1 MGNKNKLINKINSP
15 QNVLRA
21 EHGEPSFQ
29 ERRVHRLD
37 ELIGVVKH
45 GLVLWVVRL
54 EPVRASLPPVLRLAR
69 LEGGDKEIDEFI
81 KPCE

>member
-1 MGNKNKLINKINSP
+1 M
-15 QNVLRA
+15 LRA

-69 LEGGDKEIDEFI
+69 LERGHEEVHEFI
-81 KPCE
+81 KPCEQNMTSI